1 MQYAQSKLANLLFTY
16 ELARRLEGTGVTAN
30 ALHPGFVA
38 SNFTAG
44 NGVFGWF
51 LRRWAG
57 LLAVSVEE
65 GAKTPIYLATAPEVA
80 GVTGQYFVKCRP
92 ARSSSQS
99 HDRAAADR
107 LWRVS
112 EELTG
117 DTATVAAIE

>member
-1 MQYAQSKLANLLFTY
+1 M
-16 ELARRLEGTGVTAN
+16 
-30 ALHPGFVA
+30 A
-38 SNFTAG
+38 SHFTAG

-80 GVTGQYFVKCRP
+80 GVTGQYFVKQKP
-92 ARSSSQS
+92 APSSAASR
-99 HDRAAADR
+99 DEAAARR
-107 LWRVS
+107 LWKLS

-117 DTATVAAIE
+117 VPPMVRDETRSCR